1 MPIIAPTVILLSKK
15 EYEKFLNKDP
25 SLYQD
30 ILDALQ
36 KVSSWDTKVQYKS
49 YQRKKVLDTNL
60 LSVAIILKQNKE
72 VIEKLCD
79 GLSQRQIIEAFK
91 LAVEE
96 DADKTII
103 DLFLERY
110 PQLASLQY
118 IQDHARSLVKIN
130 SYYTE
135 KLLEPYQTDSLKVK
149 SLKPDEL
156 INILELALFI
166 KNKKLAKSILDALKN
181 SANASE
187 PKKYFQFLL
196 NKAVNLGHWAA
207 LRYIIENNKN
217 YYNEYAFQPE
227 DVSDLL
233 AGADFKYKFV
243 LSLIYHRNISLV
255 SKSIVGAYYSKLE
268 HHLPPNIPL
277 IELFEANFETLN
289 LTEKMPSQGLL
300 LLNYLYNNKE
310 KIAELSQVKAF
321 KQMVFESLET
331 GFMYYQMENH
341 QLVGSK
347 QERMSVIERY
357 GLISS
362 ILVGSNENLHQFF
375 TTHRH
380 SFADKTKDTNHIQ
393 KLKALRTELSTSV
406 EFLQTILEKTE
417 KTDLGELLYLFLTTK
432 VTDEDLG
439 LPKDYLFHLAQKP
452 EYKKALWDYI
462 EKNKEILKPQL
473 LVFNKDHPINQFFA
487 THRNRHSWFKAT
499 DSSKKM
505 ADLYQQLN
513 NQSQIVKP

>member
-1 MPIIAPTVILLSKK
+1 M
-15 EYEKFLNKDP
+15 
-25 SLYQD
+25 
-30 ILDALQ
+30 
-36 KVSSWDTKVQYKS
+36 
-49 YQRKKVLDTNL
+49 
-60 LSVAIILKQNKE
+60 
-72 VIEKLCD
+72 
-79 GLSQRQIIEAFK
+79 
-91 LAVEE
+91 VEE
-96 DADKTII
+96 DADKTLI
-103 DLFLERY
+103 DFFLERY
-110 PQLASLQY
+110 PKLASLQY
-118 IQDHARSLVKIN
+118 IQDYARSLVKIN

-156 INILELALFI
+156 INILGLALFV
-166 KNKKLAKSILDALKN
+166 KNKKLAKSILGALKN
-181 SANASE
+181 SSNASE
-187 PKKYFQFLL
+187 SKKYFQFLL

-233 AGADFKYKFV
+233 ERIAGADFKYKFV

-255 SKSIVGAYYSKLE
+255 SKSIVGNYYSKLE

-300 LLNYLYNNKE
+300 LINYLYNNKE
-310 KIAELSQVKAF
+310 KIAELSQIKAF
-321 KQMVFESLET
+321 KQMIFEALET
-331 GFMYYQMENH
+331 GFMYYQMENR
-341 QLVGSK
+341 QLVGSNQK
-347 QERMSVIERY
+347 RMPVIERY

-362 ILVGSNENLHQFF
+362 ILMGSNESLHQFF

-417 KTDLGELLYLFLTTK
+417 QTGLGELLYLFLTTK
-432 VTDEDLG
+432 VNDDDLE

-452 EYKKALWDYI
+452 EYKKALWEYI

-473 LVFNKDHPINQFFA
+473 LAFNKDHPINQFFA
-487 THRNRHSWFKAT
+487 IHRNWHSWFKAT

-505 ADLYQQLN
+505 ADLYQKLN
-513 NQSQIVKP
+513 NSSQIAKP